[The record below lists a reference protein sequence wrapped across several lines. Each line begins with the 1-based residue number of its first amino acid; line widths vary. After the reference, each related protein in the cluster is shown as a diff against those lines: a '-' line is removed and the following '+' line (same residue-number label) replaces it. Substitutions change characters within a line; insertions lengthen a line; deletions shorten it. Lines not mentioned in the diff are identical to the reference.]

1 MKQTILERLHMWSA
15 FQPDRGIDFNAFFW
29 IRRDGGNVLI
39 DPLPLEIAEIDFIRR
54 KGGVRWIL
62 VTNSDHWRATGAL
75 REAFRAEVYAPAPER
90 ERLEREHRRPDQWYD
105 AGGGL
110 PAVLRDEMQVLP
122 IRGGKSPCEM
132 AFYLKSLRALVFG
145 DIVRS
150 QVAGRLT
157 LLQDDKL
164 SDKASVLDSL
174 RRAIPLPFDAI
185 LVGDGDCVFHD
196 ARETFF
202 RMLDAVPGV
211 LFNKVNLD
219 RLEFVPGTRPQ
230 AGADTQLAHV
240 SRHMTA
246 RQLGYHMRRLL
257 PGNVWPAFHYET
269 GEEEMFL
276 VWKGTMKVRT
286 SNGLFPVAPGDLV
299 AMPTGPAHAHQF
311 VNDGDE
317 PCEFFC
323 LSVDRPQSLAFYPD
337 TNKIMVSERGEI
349 YRVADRR
356 EDYWE
361 DDPTVHRAPVVPE
374 EEPGPHKPEE

>member
-1 MKQTILERLHMWSA
+1 MKTTILERLHMWSA

-29 IRRDGGNVLI
+29 ARRDGGNVMI
-39 DPLPLEIAEIDFIRR
+39 DPLPLDPAEIEFVRK

-62 VTNSDHWRATGAL
+62 VTNADHWRATATL
-75 REAFRAEVYAPAPER
+75 REVFRAEVYAPAPER

-110 PAVLRDEMQVLP
+110 PAILRDDIQVLP
-122 IRGGKSPCEM
+122 IRGGKTQCEM
-132 AFYLKSLRALVFG
+132 AFYLKPNRALVFG

-157 LLQDDKL
+157 LLPDDKL

-174 RRAIPLPFDAI
+174 RRAIPLPFDVI

-196 ARETFF
+196 ARDTFF

-211 LFNKVNLD
+211 LFNKVSLN
-219 RLEFVPGTRPQ
+219 RLEFAPGRVRQ
-230 AGADTQLAHV
+230 AGAETEVAHV

-246 RQLGYHMRRLL
+246 RQLGYHMRRIL

-276 VWKGTMKVRT
+276 VWKGTLKVRT
-286 SNGLFPVAPGDLV
+286 PNGLFPVGPGDLV

-317 PCEFFC
+317 PAELFC
-323 LSVDRPQSLAFYPD
+323 LGVDRPQSLAFYPD

-361 DDPTVHRAPVVPE
+361 DDPTVVRAPVAPE
-374 EEPGPHKPEE
+374 KKPGS

>member
-1 MKQTILERLHMWSA
+1 MKQTIWGRLHLWSV
-15 FQPDRGIDFNAFFW
+15 FQAERGIDFNAFFW
-29 IRRDGGNVLI
+29 VRPDGGNVLI
-39 DPLPLEIAEIDFIRR
+39 DPLPLDATDVAFIRG

-62 VTNSDHWRATGAL
+62 ITNSDHWRAAAAL
-75 REAFRAEVYAPAPER
+75 RDTFRAEVYAPAPDR
-90 ERLEREHRRPDQWYD
+90 ERLERDQRRPDQWYHS
-105 AGGGL
+105 GGGL
-110 PAVLRDEMQVLP
+110 PAVLREDMQVFP
-122 IRGGKSPCEM
+122 IRGGKTPGEM
-132 AFYLKSLRALVFG
+132 AFYLKPLRAIVFG

-157 LLQDDKL
+157 LLPDDKL

-174 RRAIPLPFDAI
+174 RRVIPLPFEAI
-185 LVGDGDCVFHD
+185 LVGDGDCIYHD

-202 RMLDAVPGV
+202 RMLDNVPGV
-211 LFNKVNLD
+211 LFNKVNLNS
-219 RLEFVPGTRPQ
+219 LEFAPGPRPQ
-230 AGADTQLAHV
+230 TGAETEKAQI
-240 SRHMTA
+240 SRHMTC

-269 GEEEMFL
+269 GEEELFL

-286 SNGLFPVAPGDLV
+286 PQGLFPVGPGELV

-311 VNDGDE
+311 VNDGTE
-317 PCEFFC
+317 PCEIFC
-323 LSVDRPQSLAFYPD
+323 LGVDRAQSLAFYPD

-361 DDPTVHRAPVVPE
+361 DDPTVGRAPDQSD
-374 EEPGPHKPEE
+374 KP